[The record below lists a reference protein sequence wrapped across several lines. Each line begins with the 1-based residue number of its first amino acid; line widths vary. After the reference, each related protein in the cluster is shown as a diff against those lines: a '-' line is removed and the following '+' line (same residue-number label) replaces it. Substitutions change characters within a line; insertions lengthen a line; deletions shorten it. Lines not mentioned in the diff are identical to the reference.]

1 MTPPKQHVFTSSHG
15 EICYFEWG
23 KAGDGPS
30 ILLLHATGFHARCWD
45 KVVAAFPEGT
55 HVIAVDQL
63 GHGRSAKPVIT
74 DWTMVAGATAELV
87 ESLGIKFAASAGHSM
102 GGHCLVQVVDRLPDL
117 FERLVLVDPVIMGRE
132 VYQNPPDYSATNEM
146 VAKRRNS
153 WTGPDAMVDRFQD
166 RHPYKLWDP
175 DVLRDYCEYGLLPDG
190 EGSYVLACPPQTE
203 ASVYATSASVDPWPM
218 IDRIKQSVTILR
230 APQIERNGAFDF
242 AGSPTPPGLADSFS
256 DGADVYL
263 PDLTHFMAMQDPKHI
278 GQLIIGA

>member
-1 MTPPKQHVFTSSHG
+1 MNFPIQQVFQSSQG

-23 KAGDGPS
+23 RANEGPS

-45 KVVAAFPEGT
+45 KVVAAFPEDT

-74 DWTMVAGATAELV
+74 DWTMVAAATAELV
-87 ESLGIKFAASAGHSM
+87 ESLGVKFAASAGHSM

-190 EGSYVLACPPQTE
+190 EGGYILACPPQTE

-230 APQIERNGAFDF
+230 APQIERSGAFDF
-242 AGSPTPPGLADSFS
+242 AGSPTPAGLADSFS
-256 DGADVYL
+256 DGTDVYL

-278 GQLIIGA
+278 GQLIVGV